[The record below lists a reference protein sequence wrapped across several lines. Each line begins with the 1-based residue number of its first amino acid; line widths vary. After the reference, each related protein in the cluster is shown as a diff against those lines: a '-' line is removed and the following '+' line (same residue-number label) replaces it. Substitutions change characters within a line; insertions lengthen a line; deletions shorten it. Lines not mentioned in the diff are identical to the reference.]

1 MAHPKQVSVKPTATE
16 AAIKEFEANIA
27 QPAKESKAEAQQGE
41 TAPAL
46 QDLKPS
52 GELVEEWD
60 KAWESGKENAIP
72 TGFDH
77 LDELLDGGLYPGL
90 YSIGAISSLGKTTFA
105 LQIADYIAAKGK
117 DVLYVTLEQS
127 AAELA
132 AKSISRLTR
141 TIPEHKDPNQWLTYR
156 QITSKLKRGGLG
168 PDRKNS
174 ISEAVQ
180 QYKDTI
186 GKHFYALAGI
196 GDVGVLRIREQAQEH
211 QKKHGKTPV
220 IFIDYAQI
228 LAEYKEKLTD
238 KQNVDKNIVEL
249 KRMARDLNTP
259 VFVIS
264 SLNRENYVVRIS
276 LAAFKESGAIEYTSD
291 CIIGL
296 QPEGLLPGQ
305 KDEIKAQNGQ
315 IIEACK
321 NGNPRKLEA
330 VILKNRQGSCGGVLF
345 EYNTLYNLYTDKGKV
360 ENPYTAQAAGK
371 DKHKVVSRA

>member
-1 MAHPKQVSVKPTATE
+1 MAKNKQVSGTNPAEIVKG
-16 AAIKEFEANIA
+16 FENEIEKPA
-27 QPAKESKAEAQQGE
+27 QESKAEAKQSE
-41 TAPAL
+41 TTQPL

-105 LQIADYIAAKGK
+105 LQIADHIAAAEN

-141 TIPEHKDPNQWLTYR
+141 TIPNHKDPNEWLTYR
-156 QITSKLKRGGLG
+156 QITSKHKRAGLG
-168 PDRKNS
+168 PDRKKS

-186 GKHFYALAGI
+186 GKHFYTLAGI

-228 LAEYKEKLTD
+228 LAEYREKLTD

-305 KDEIKAQNGQ
+305 KDEIKAKNGQ

-321 NGNPRKLEA
+321 NSNVRNLEA

-345 EYNTLYNLYTDKGKV
+345 EYNTLYNLYTDKG
-360 ENPYTAQAAGK
+360 EAPNPYKKQAAANAEFPVSERGK
-371 DKHKVVSRA
+371 